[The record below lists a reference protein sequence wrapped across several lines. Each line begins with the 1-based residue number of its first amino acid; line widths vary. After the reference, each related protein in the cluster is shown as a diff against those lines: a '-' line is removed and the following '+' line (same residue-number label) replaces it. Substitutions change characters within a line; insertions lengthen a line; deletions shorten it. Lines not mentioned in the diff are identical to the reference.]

1 MSSVIGQKKGQKLTL
16 INPLKPNGLADEPFA
31 KFRAADGIFHFFFQP
46 IV

>member
-31 KFRAADGIFHFFFQP
+31 NFRAVDGIFHFFQR